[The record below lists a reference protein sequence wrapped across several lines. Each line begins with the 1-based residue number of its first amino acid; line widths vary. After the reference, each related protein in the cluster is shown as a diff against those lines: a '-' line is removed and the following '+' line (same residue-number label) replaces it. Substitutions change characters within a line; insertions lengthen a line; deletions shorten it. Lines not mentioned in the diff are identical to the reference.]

1 MKTITAAIVTFDR
14 PFFTY
19 SKEGLKQ
26 LPFNVEQ
33 KSETTTTLLV
43 GDSFFEADT
52 IEEVI
57 AEFDRLGFVMPE
69 DNTWDFL
76 EEPLRISFLSDEL
89 LDLMAAINGLSDF
102 IDVVKE
108 TSIKRNGRRY
118 IYLNELYPAHEQLF
132 LNSPICKSYLK
143 EDRP

>member
-1 MKTITAAIVTFDR
+1 MKTIQAAIVSFSKSY
-14 PFFTY
+14 FIY
-19 SKEGLKQ
+19 SDIVKVYPTIVDSG
-26 LPFNVEQ
+26 
-33 KSETTTTLLV
+33 SESISSLLI
-43 GDSFFEADT
+43 GDLFFEADT

-69 DNTWDFL
+69 ENAWDFP
-76 EEPLRISFLSDEL
+76 EEPLRISFISDEL

-102 IDVVKE
+102 IDVVKD

-132 LNSPICKSYLK
+132 LSSPICPSYLK
-143 EDRP
+143 EERP